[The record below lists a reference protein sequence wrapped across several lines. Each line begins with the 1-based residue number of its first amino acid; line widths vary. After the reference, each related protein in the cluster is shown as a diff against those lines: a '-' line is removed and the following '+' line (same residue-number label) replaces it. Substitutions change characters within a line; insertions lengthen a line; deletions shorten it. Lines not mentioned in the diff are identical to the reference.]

1 MDLIAQPAHPSAE
14 KAFPAAELGAVL
26 ARALVLARAAK
37 EGPPVP
43 ALRGKN
49 IGLVGAAPGR
59 ADTELLQRAATELGA
74 KVAHVRPGWTA
85 MSSATEVADTAR
97 LLGRLYDAIDISGS
111 PAELVRQVRHAAG
124 VPVFDSLGSPEHPT
138 AQLAGNVADE
148 AAAPDA
154 WRYVVQAVLL
164 TAMAG

>member
-1 MDLIAQPAHPSAE
+1 MDLIAQPVSPSAE
-14 KAFPAAELGAVL
+14 KAFPAADLGDVL
-26 ARALVLARAAK
+26 ARALALARAAK
-37 EGPPVP
+37 DGPPAP

-49 IGLVGAAPGR
+49 IGLVGAVPGR
-59 ADTELLQRAATELGA
+59 PDTELLQQAATELGA

-111 PAELVRQVRHAAG
+111 PAALVRQVRHAAG
-124 VPVFDSLGSPEHPT
+124 VPVFDSLGSPEHPS
-138 AQLAGNVADE
+138 AQLAGSVGDE
-148 AAAPDA
+148 ASASDA